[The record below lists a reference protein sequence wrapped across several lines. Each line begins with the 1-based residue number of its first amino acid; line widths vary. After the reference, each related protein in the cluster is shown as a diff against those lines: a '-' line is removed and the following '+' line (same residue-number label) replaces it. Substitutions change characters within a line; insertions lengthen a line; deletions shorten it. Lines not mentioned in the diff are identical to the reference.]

1 MAEKPSWKEFK
12 GYYNISPSLLGEV
25 DDRAK
30 FFYEKP
36 GLRQPTHEECD
47 SVIEDLMEIK
57 TELRIPENQL
67 YFNINYFD
75 RTIGMAPRIPR
86 FFNKEFIGK
95 IQSKLLGKHPLWRA
109 VIVASD
115 DEKTFVVY
123 ADEIKFNQP
132 NANLENELKQIRE
145 KEVAFLDQTIGVG
158 ERQLSFIQEKL
169 KQMNLPSVS
178 FDPIVLGVFDRAK
191 DGSDSC
197 AVWLLSNKRHN
208 ERSWLPEYE
217 EFGWEGSLD
226 SYDVDTK
233 GNVTELYSAGASFL
247 GCLSCQSFKKAHCQ
261 ESIFLRNPD
270 TRAVVAYR
278 ITEIVSDEELRKATE
293 KARTVK

>member
-1 MAEKPSWKEFK
+1 
-12 GYYNISPSLLGEV
+12 
-25 DDRAK
+25 
-30 FFYEKP
+30 
-36 GLRQPTHEECD
+36 
-47 SVIEDLMEIK
+47 
-57 TELRIPENQL
+57 L